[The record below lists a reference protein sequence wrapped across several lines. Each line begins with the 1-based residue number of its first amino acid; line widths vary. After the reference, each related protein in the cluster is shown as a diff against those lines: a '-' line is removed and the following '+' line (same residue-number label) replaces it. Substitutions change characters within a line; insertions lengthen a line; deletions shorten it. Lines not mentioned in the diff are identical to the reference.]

1 MVLWPIRARILFEL
15 FYKTICAN
23 DLHNH
28 WLIPIWFTHTVSI
41 ADLVCSV
48 YWSCHIYLSSLSS
61 HVHIRKCPS
70 LIFHANGYLT
80 LNQQKGCPIFFYQS
94 LWQLACLLPSSTY
107 LLTNCPSSHLVHG
120 QQQIHSILFFCGATS
135 GLSPTS
141 GVWLLFPPCP
151 VCCQVLGQP
160 LFLFLSGVQWGATIL
175 YKIGKGANSM
185 YWPCGN

>member
-1 MVLWPIRARILFEL
+1 MFLWPIRAHILFEL

-23 DLHNH
+23 DLHNY
-28 WLIPIWFTHTVSI
+28 WLIPTWFTHTVSI
-41 ADLVCSV
+41 ACLLCLLKLPHLLV
-48 YWSCHIYLSSLSS
+48 ITIITMR
-61 HVHIRKCPS
+61 IRKCPS

-94 LWQLACLLPSSTY
+94 LWQLACLLPSSTF

-151 VCCQVLGQP
+151 VCRQVLGQP

-175 YKIGKGANSM
+175 YKIGKGANSK